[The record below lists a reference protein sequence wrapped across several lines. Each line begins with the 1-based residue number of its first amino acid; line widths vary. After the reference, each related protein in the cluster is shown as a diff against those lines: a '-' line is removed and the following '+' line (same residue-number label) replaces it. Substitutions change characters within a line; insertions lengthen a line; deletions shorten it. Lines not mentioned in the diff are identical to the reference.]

1 MKRTSQSAGLS
12 TFVDDLQADGRYSF
26 TLDEV
31 RAALPGRS
39 DKSIQATLGRLKR
52 QGRIASPRRG
62 FFVIVP
68 VEYRKSG
75 CPPASW
81 FIDDLMRFMEQPY
94 YVGLLSAAALH
105 GAAHQQPMAF
115 QAITDRPTRHARAAG
130 VRIEFHINRAV
141 DSVPIL
147 EVQTETGSMRVSAP
161 AVTAFDLVRYAS
173 TAGHLSNVSTVLGEL
188 VEKLNAGAL
197 VEVAAFY
204 SVPDAQR
211 LGYLLEVIGHRDLS
225 APLWDWLSER
235 RYRVVPLVS
244 GRPTNNE
251 RVDPRWRVLPN
262 ADVEA
267 DL

>member
-1 MKRTSQSAGLS
+1 VKRRTKSDSLS
-12 TFVDDLQADGRYSF
+12 TFVDELQANGRYSF
-26 TLDEV
+26 TLDEI
-31 RAALPGRS
+31 RALPGRS
-39 DKSIQATLGRLKR
+39 AKSAQAILGRLKQ

-62 FFVIVP
+62 FFVIIP

-81 FIDDLMRFMEQPY
+81 FIDNLMRFMQQPY

-105 GAAHQQPMAF
+105 SAAHQQPMAF
-115 QAITDRPTRHARAAG
+115 QVITDRPTRSARAAG

-141 DSVPIL
+141 GSVP
-147 EVQTETGSMRVSAP
+147 VVDMQTETGSMRVSTP
-161 AVTAFDLVRYAS
+161 AATAFDLVRYAS
-173 TAGHLSNVSTVLGEL
+173 TAGHLSNVATVLNEL
-188 VEKLNAGAL
+188 VEKLDANAI
-197 VEVAAFY
+197 VDVAALY

-211 LGYLLEVIGHRDLS
+211 LGYLLEMIGRRHLNG
-225 APLWDWLSER
+225 PLWDWLSER

-244 GRPTNNE
+244 GPPTNDE
-251 RVDPRWRVLPN
+251 KVDPRWKVLPN